1 MKHELIRK
9 IDEMDTEFEQVFN
22 SYEAGTKTDAE
33 LYEKLL
39 KTNEENSKRINLYQ
53 RLINRVKE

>member
-22 SYEAGTKTDAE
+22 AYEAGTKTDAE

-39 KTNEENSKRINLYQ
+39 KTNEDNSKKINLYQ
-53 RLINRVKE
+53 R